1 MPDIGDDK
9 ATATTYPP
17 ESLYQG
23 WCEEA
28 EARGIPTSQYIIR
41 MVEAARK
48 DVSLD
53 EAVSDSVQELRQQRQ
68 DLQAELERQRGRVQK
83 LEEQLHHSEQ
93 VEILEYVEANP
104 GAATPEIIQHVA
116 DTVPSRVASHL
127 DLLQGEGIERRED
140 GYYPNSNDRD
150 AVLNHSDGDGSSER
164 GGSE

>member
-17 ESLYQG
+17 KSIYQG

-28 EARGIPTSQYIIR
+28 ETRSIPTSQYIIR

-68 DLQAELERQRGRVQK
+68 DLQNELDQQRRRVQK

-93 VEILEYVEANP
+93 VDVLEYIEANP
-104 GAATPEIIQHVA
+104 GVTVSEIIQHIA
-116 DTVPSRVASHL
+116 DTVPSRVAGHL
-127 DLLQGEGIERRED
+127 DLLQGESIERREG
-140 GYYPNSNDRD
+140 GYYPNATDENQFPSLGG
-150 AVLNHSDGDGSSER
+150 ADGPSGQME
-164 GGSE
+164 EE